1 MSKIDNTNHATFMVD
16 GKSRNCTVCFTEKSS
31 TKNTEFWSTKNTEL
45 WSTKAQNLEVGEISV
60 LMGRRF
66 FSGRRNFC
74 AQNWEVGKKSV
85 PPIPCI
91 LVDEIS
97 LNVVD

>member
-1 MSKIDNTNHATFMVD
+1 MVD
-16 GKSRNCTVCFTEKSS
+16 GKSRNCTACFTEKSS
-31 TKNTEFWSTKNTEL
+31 IKNTEFCSTKNAEL

-60 LMGRRF
+60 LMGWRF

-74 AQNWEVGKKSV
+74 AQIWEVDKISV

-91 LVDEIS
+91 LVDGIS
-97 LNVVD
+97 LNVVDWILEVD

>member
-1 MSKIDNTNHATFMVD
+1 MVG
-16 GKSRNCTVCFTEKSS
+16 GKSRNGTVCFTEKSS

-45 WSTKAQNLEVGEISV
+45 WSTKAQNLEVGKISA
-60 LMGRRF
+60 LTGRRF

-74 AQNWEVGKKSV
+74 AQIWEVDKISV

-97 LNVVD
+97 VHLVD